1 MDAGNEAPHS
11 AENED
16 DDVRRLHA
24 LGYAQ
29 ELARR
34 LGGFSNFAL
43 SLSIICILA
52 GGVTS
57 FHLGLCSVGGAS
69 IGLGWPLVAFVRT
82 GGCGDDGTARFDVS
96 DGRWAL
102 PLGGDSGRP
111 RLGVDHGLV
120 QPRWTDHGT
129 GRDQR
134 RHVSICAGC
143 ALCRRRQRTSTWPP
157 RPWGSF

>member
-1 MDAGNEAPHS
+1 MSRN
-11 AENED
+11 D

-24 LGYAQ
+24 LGYGQ

-69 IGLGWPLVAFVRT
+69 IGLGWPLVGLFAWR
-82 GGCGDDGTARFDVS
+82 
-96 DGRWAL
+96 L
-102 PLGGDSGRP
+102 RP
-111 RLGVDHGLV
+111 RWDSSPRHF
-120 QPRWTDHGT
+120 QPLEDCIT
-129 GRDQR
+129 GRR
-134 RHVSICAGC
+134 SSAVVAG
-143 ALCRRRQRTSTWPP
+143 AGPPPGSTW
-157 RPWGSF
+157 RG